1 MQPEIPWVSTYHS
14 RFQFVQEPVTFHCRV
29 SIPALFLTCFL
40 VICRGQ
46 TPLTF
51 EVASVKPNA
60 SIGQNMS
67 LNRKPDGGIEAV
79 NATLRTLITFAY
91 DVRDYQ
97 ISGGPA
103 WLDTDR
109 YDVVARAPA
118 DAKRPDPNNFFD
130 NSATGEIKLRTRA
143 LLEERFKLAVHDESK
158 EMPVY
163 ALVVDKGG
171 PKLTPW
177 KESDGPG
184 PSMRGEYTKI
194 TCRKYTM
201 QRFADAILST
211 RMGRT
216 VLEKTGIEGEFTI
229 VITFEPDRPVAAP
242 ATPGGPTF
250 LEALRE
256 QLGLKLESTRGP
268 VETLVVDH
276 AEMPTEN

>member
-1 MQPEIPWVSTYHS
+1 VKCVSTKHNH
-14 RFQFVQEPVTFHCRV
+14 FLVVQKPVKFHCRV
-29 SIPALFLTCFL
+29 AIPALFLTCSL

-46 TPLTF
+46 APLTF

-60 SIGQNMS
+60 SLGQNMS

-91 DVRDYQ
+91 DVHDYQ
-97 ISGGPA
+97 LSGGPA

-109 YDVVARAPA
+109 YDVVAKAPA
-118 DAKRPDPNNFFD
+118 GAKRPDPNNFFD
-130 NSATGEIKLRTRA
+130 NSATGEIRLRTQA
-143 LLEERFKLAVHDESK
+143 LLAERFKLAVHKESK

-194 TCRKYTM
+194 TCRKYSM

-216 VLEKTGIEGEFTI
+216 VLDKTGIEGEFTI
-229 VITFEPDRPVAAP
+229 VMTFQPDPP
-242 ATPGGPTF
+242 AESPGSALPAGPTF
-250 LEALRE
+250 LDALRE
-256 QLGLKLESTRGP
+256 QLRLKLVSTRGP
-268 VETLVVDH
+268 VETLMIDH
-276 AEMPTEN
+276 AEKASAN